1 MKIVSYNLNGI
12 RAAIEKGL
20 LNWLQQTNY
29 DVVCLQETK
38 AQPEQLD
45 LTAFEQLGYHTY
57 WHSAEKKGYSGV
69 ATLTKTLPAKV
80 TYGCGIPDYDREG
93 RILRLDYENGLSVM
107 NVYLPS
113 GSSGEERQAFKM
125 QMLSDFLPYCL
136 EIKKQCPN
144 LLIGGDFNIC
154 HRPIDIHDP
163 VGNKKSSGFLPEE
176 REWMDAFF
184 GNGFIDTF
192 RYFNPDAKSR
202 YSWWSFRFNA
212 RTKNKGW
219 RIDYWAASA
228 ELQAHLKNA
237 DIFDQIKHADHCPVF
252 VEVNMGQVL

>member
-1 MKIVSYNLNGI
+1 MKIISYNLNGI
-12 RAAIEKGL
+12 RSAIDKGL
-20 LNWLQQTNY
+20 VQWLQQTNY

-45 LTAFEQLGYHTY
+45 QSLFENIGYQCY

-69 ATLTKTLPAKV
+69 ATLTKITPTNV
-80 TYGCGIPDYDREG
+80 VYGCGIPEYDREG
-93 RILRLDYENGLSVM
+93 RILRLDFGNALSVM

-125 QMLSDFLPYCL
+125 QFLDHFLPYCTTVKN
-136 EIKKQCPN
+136 ECPN
-144 LLIGGDFNIC
+144 LLIGGDYNIC
-154 HRPIDIHDP
+154 HQPIDIHDP

-176 REWMDAFF
+176 REWMTRFF
-184 GNGFIDTF
+184 DHGFIDTF
-192 RYFNPDAKSR
+192 RYFYPDLAHQ

-219 RIDYWAASA
+219 RIDYWAAATVLQPLLQSA
-228 ELQAHLKNA
+228 H
-237 DIFDQIKHADHCPVF
+237 IFMDIKHADHCPVM
-252 VEVNMGQVL
+252 VELKM